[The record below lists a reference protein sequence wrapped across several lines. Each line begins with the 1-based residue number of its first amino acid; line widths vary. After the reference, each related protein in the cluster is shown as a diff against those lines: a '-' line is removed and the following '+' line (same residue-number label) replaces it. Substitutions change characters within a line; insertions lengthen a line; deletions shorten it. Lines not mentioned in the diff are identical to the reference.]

1 MDGSRYTVPD
11 YLFNTQSD
19 GLPMSD
25 EQETMNPYEGFKLLR
40 DHAPVT
46 QLEDDGPWQ
55 VARHADVHAILRD
68 HETFSSE
75 VSTRPPE
82 ERGAPSMLFSDP
94 PVHHRLRRLVSVAF
108 KPSQIQKQEQQIR
121 HRCKDLLDAM
131 PTNTEVDLVQAL
143 AAPLPVMV
151 IAEMLGVEDGDM
163 ATFKAW
169 SDEIFSN
176 IGEILFGTPSAESER
191 AAEEMNAYFLA
202 RINEIRNHPR
212 EHLLGQLVA
221 TETEDGKL
229 DDEELLSFCRLLL
242 IAGNE
247 TTTGLI
253 TASARIFHELPQTL
267 ERLKASPELAPS
279 FIEEALRYYSPFS
292 ATVRRTTKR
301 VEIAGQT
308 IAAGEL
314 VVPLIASANRD
325 ERVFENP
332 DAFQIDRSP
341 NQHLG
346 LGFGIHVCLGAH
358 LARLEGKVVVE
369 QMAERYGSVRL
380 TEPKTASVGE
390 LGGPKELMVI
400 VS

>member
-1 MDGSRYTVPD
+1 MSET
-11 YLFNTQSD
+11 TEQSEPQAD
-19 GLPMSD
+19 V
-25 EQETMNPYEGFKLLR
+25 NPYQAFKFLR

-46 QLEDDGPWQ
+46 QLEADGPWQ

-68 HETFSSE
+68 HETYSSE
-75 VSTRPPE
+75 VSIRPPE

-108 KPSQIQKQEQQIR
+108 KPSQIAKQEQQI
-121 HRCKDLLDAM
+121 HQRCEDLLDAM
-131 PTNTEVDLVQAL
+131 PKDTELDLVQAL

-176 IGEILFGTPSAESER
+176 IGEILFGTPSPESER
-191 AAEEMNAYFLA
+191 AAEEMNAYFLQ
-202 RINEIRNHPR
+202 RINDIRRAPKD
-212 EHLLGQLVA
+212 HLLGQLVE

-253 TASARIFHELPQTL
+253 TASARIFHEEPQTL
-267 ERLKASPELAPS
+267 GQLKEQPELAGS
-279 FIEEALRYYSPFS
+279 FVEEALRFYSPFS
-292 ATVRRTTKR
+292 ATVRRTSKD
-301 VEIAGQT
+301 VEIAGQR
-308 IAAGEL
+308 IGAGEL

-325 ERVFENP
+325 ERVFEAA
-332 DAFQIDRSP
+332 DTFRIDRNP

-358 LARLEGKVVVE
+358 LARLEGKIVVE
-369 QMAERYGSVRL
+369 QMAQRYNSVSL
-380 TEPKTASVGE
+380 ANPQTATVGD
-390 LGGPKELMVI
+390 LGGPKVLPII
-400 VS
+400 VA

>member
-1 MDGSRYTVPD
+1 MADP
-11 YLFNTQSD
+11 
-19 GLPMSD
+19 
-25 EQETMNPYEGFKLLR
+25 QETMNPYEGFKLLR

-46 QLEDDGPWQ
+46 QLEADGPWQ

-75 VSTRPPE
+75 VSIRPPE

-94 PVHHRLRRLVSVAF
+94 PIHNRLRKLVSVAF
-108 KPSQIQKQEQQIR
+108 KPGQIQLQEQQIR
-121 HRCKDLLDAM
+121 SRCNALLDAM
-131 PTNTEVDLVQAL
+131 PTDTELDLVQVL

-191 AAEEMNAYFLA
+191 AAQEMNAYFLQ
-202 RINEIRNHPR
+202 RINDIRRHPR

-253 TASARIFHELPQTL
+253 TASARIFHEEPDTLIQLKQNPQ
-267 ERLKASPELAPS
+267 LAKN
-279 FIEEALRYYSPFS
+279 FVEEALRFYSPFS
-292 ATVRRTTKR
+292 ATVRRTTKD
-301 VEIAGQT
+301 VEIAGQA

-314 VVPLIASANRD
+314 VIPLLASANRD
-325 ERVFENP
+325 ERVFEAP
-332 DAFQIDRSP
+332 DTFRLDRSP
-341 NQHLG
+341 NPHLG

-358 LARLEGKVVVE
+358 LARLEGKIVVE
-369 QMAERYGSVRL
+369 QMAERYRGIELVNAQA
-380 TEPKTASVGE
+380 TTVGE
-390 LGGPKELMVI
+390 LGGPKSLV
-400 VS
+400 VRLR

>member
-1 MDGSRYTVPD
+1 MT
-11 YLFNTQSD
+11 
-19 GLPMSD
+19 D
-25 EQETMNPYEGFKLLR
+25 EQAAMNPYEGFKLLR

-46 QLEDDGPWQ
+46 QLEEGGPWQ

-75 VSTRPPE
+75 VSIRPPD

-108 KPSQIQKQEQQIR
+108 KPSQIQKQEEQIR
-121 HRCKDLLDAM
+121 ERCKDLLDAV
-131 PTNTEVDLVQAL
+131 PAQTEFDLVQAL

-191 AAEEMNAYFLA
+191 AAEEMNAYFLG
-202 RINEIRNHPR
+202 RIDEIRNHPR

-253 TASARIFHELPQTL
+253 TASARIFHEYPQTL
-267 ERLKASPELAPS
+267 ARLKSQPELSAS
-279 FIEEALRYYSPFS
+279 FVEEALRYYSPFS
-292 ATVRRTTKR
+292 ATVRRTTKS

-325 ERVFENP
+325 ERVF
-332 DAFQIDRSP
+332 DAADTFQIDRSP

-358 LARLEGKVVVE
+358 LARLEGKIVAE
-369 QMAERYGSVRL
+369 QMAQRFRSVTL
-380 TEPKTASVGE
+380 TQPKAATVGE

-400 VS
+400 VR

>member
-1 MDGSRYTVPD
+1 MADP
-11 YLFNTQSD
+11 
-19 GLPMSD
+19 
-25 EQETMNPYEGFKLLR
+25 QETMNPYEGFKLLR

-46 QLEDDGPWQ
+46 QLEADGPWQ

-75 VSTRPPE
+75 VSIRPPE

-94 PVHHRLRRLVSVAF
+94 PIHNRLRKLVSVAF
-108 KPSQIQKQEQQIR
+108 KPGQIQLQEQQIR
-121 HRCKDLLDAM
+121 SRCNALLDAM
-131 PTNTEVDLVQAL
+131 PTDTELDLVQAL

-191 AAEEMNAYFLA
+191 AAQEMNAYFLQ
-202 RINEIRNHPR
+202 RINDIRRHPR

-253 TASARIFHELPQTL
+253 TASARIFHEEPDTLIQLKQNPQ
-267 ERLKASPELAPS
+267 LAKN
-279 FIEEALRYYSPFS
+279 FVEEALRFYSPFS
-292 ATVRRTTKR
+292 ATVRRTTKD
-301 VEIAGQT
+301 VEIAGQA

-314 VVPLIASANRD
+314 VIPLLASANRD
-325 ERVFENP
+325 ERVFEAP
-332 DAFQIDRSP
+332 DTFRLDRSP
-341 NQHLG
+341 NPHLG

-358 LARLEGKVVVE
+358 LARLEGKIVVE
-369 QMAERYGSVRL
+369 QVAERYRGIELVNAQA
-380 TEPKTASVGE
+380 TTVGE
-390 LGGPKELMVI
+390 LGGPKSLAVRLR
-400 VS
+400 

>member
-1 MDGSRYTVPD
+1 MSET
-11 YLFNTQSD
+11 TEQSGPQAD
-19 GLPMSD
+19 V
-25 EQETMNPYEGFKLLR
+25 NPYQGFKFLR

-46 QLEDDGPWQ
+46 QLEADGPWQ
-55 VARHADVHAILRD
+55 VARYADVHAILRD
-68 HETFSSE
+68 HETYSSE
-75 VSTRPPE
+75 VSIRPPE

-108 KPSQIQKQEQQIR
+108 KPSQIAKQEQQIR
-121 HRCKDLLDAM
+121 QRCGDLLDAM
-131 PTNTEVDLVQAL
+131 PKDTELDLVQAL

-176 IGEILFGTPSAESER
+176 IGEILFGTPSPESER
-191 AAEEMNAYFLA
+191 AAEEMNAYFLQ
-202 RINEIRNHPR
+202 RINDIRRAPKD
-212 EHLLGQLVA
+212 HLLGQLVE

-253 TASARIFHELPQTL
+253 TASARIFHEEPQTL
-267 ERLKASPELAPS
+267 GQLKEQPELAGS
-279 FIEEALRYYSPFS
+279 FVEEALRFYSPFS
-292 ATVRRTTKR
+292 ATVRRTSKD
-301 VEIAGQT
+301 VEIAGQR
-308 IAAGEL
+308 IGAGEL

-325 ERVFENP
+325 ERVFEAA
-332 DAFQIDRSP
+332 DTFRIDRNP

-358 LARLEGKVVVE
+358 LARLEGKIVVE
-369 QMAERYGSVRL
+369 QMAQRYNSVSL
-380 TEPKTASVGE
+380 ANPQTATVGD
-390 LGGPKELMVI
+390 LGGPKVLPII
-400 VS
+400 VA

>member
-1 MDGSRYTVPD
+1 
-11 YLFNTQSD
+11 
-19 GLPMSD
+19 
-25 EQETMNPYEGFKLLR
+25 MNPYEGFKLLR

-46 QLEDDGPWQ
+46 RLEEDGPWQ

-75 VSTRPPE
+75 VSIRPLE

-121 HRCKDLLDAM
+121 ERCTDLLDVM
-131 PTNTEVDLVQAL
+131 PTNTEIDLVQAL

-163 ATFKAW
+163 VTFKAW

-191 AAEEMNAYFLA
+191 AAEEMNAYFLE
-202 RINEIRNHPR
+202 RIDDIRKRPR

-253 TASARIFHELPQTL
+253 TASARIFHELPHTL

-279 FIEEALRYYSPFS
+279 FVEEALRFYSPFS
-292 ATVRRTTKR
+292 ATVRRATKS
-301 VEIAGQT
+301 VEIAGQA

-325 ERVFENP
+325 EGVF
-332 DAFQIDRSP
+332 DAADTFQIDRNP

-358 LARLEGKVVVE
+358 LARLEGKIVAE
-369 QMAERYGSVRL
+369 QLAERYSSITL
-380 TEPKTASVGE
+380 TQPKAATVGE
-390 LGGPKELMVI
+390 LGGPKELKVI
-400 VS
+400 VC

>member
-1 MDGSRYTVPD
+1 MADP
-11 YLFNTQSD
+11 
-19 GLPMSD
+19 
-25 EQETMNPYEGFKLLR
+25 QETMNLYEGFKLLR

-46 QLEDDGPWQ
+46 QIEADGPWQ

-75 VSTRPPE
+75 VSIRPPE

-94 PVHHRLRRLVSVAF
+94 PMHNRLRKLVSVAF
-108 KPSQIQKQEQQIR
+108 KPGQIQLQEQQIR
-121 HRCKDLLDAM
+121 SRCNALLDAM
-131 PTNTEVDLVQAL
+131 PTDTELDLVQAL

-163 ATFKAW
+163 AAFKAW

-176 IGEILFGTPSAESER
+176 IGEILFGTPSAESEY
-191 AAEEMNAYFLA
+191 AAQEMNAYFLQ
-202 RINEIRNHPR
+202 RINDIRRHPK

-221 TETEDGKL
+221 TKTEDGKL

-253 TASARIFHELPQTL
+253 TASARIFHEEPDTLVQLKQNPQ
-267 ERLKASPELAPS
+267 LAKN
-279 FIEEALRYYSPFS
+279 FVEEALRFYSPFS
-292 ATVRRTTKR
+292 ATVRRTTKD
-301 VEIAGQT
+301 VEIAGQA

-314 VVPLIASANRD
+314 VIPLLASANRD
-325 ERVFENP
+325 ERVFEAP
-332 DAFQIDRSP
+332 DTFRLDRSP
-341 NQHLG
+341 NPHLG

-358 LARLEGKVVVE
+358 LARLEGKIVVE
-369 QMAERYGSVRL
+369 QMAQRYRSIELVNAQ
-380 TEPKTASVGE
+380 ASTVGE
-390 LGGPKELMVI
+390 LGGPKSLAVRLR
-400 VS
+400 

>member
-1 MDGSRYTVPD
+1 MSET
-11 YLFNTQSD
+11 TEQSEPQAD
-19 GLPMSD
+19 V
-25 EQETMNPYEGFKLLR
+25 NPYQAFKFLR

-46 QLEDDGPWQ
+46 QLEADGPWQ

-68 HETFSSE
+68 HETYSSE
-75 VSTRPPE
+75 VSIRPPE

-108 KPSQIQKQEQQIR
+108 KPSQIAKQEQQIR
-121 HRCKDLLDAM
+121 QRCEDLLDAM
-131 PTNTEVDLVQAL
+131 PKDTELDLVQAL

-176 IGEILFGTPSAESER
+176 IGEILFGTPSPESER
-191 AAEEMNAYFLA
+191 AAEEMNAYFLQ
-202 RINEIRNHPR
+202 RINDIRRAPKD
-212 EHLLGQLVA
+212 HLLGQLVE

-253 TASARIFHELPQTL
+253 TASARIFHEEPQTL
-267 ERLKASPELAPS
+267 GQLKEQPELAGS
-279 FIEEALRYYSPFS
+279 FVEEALRFYSPFS
-292 ATVRRTTKR
+292 ATVRRTSKD
-301 VEIAGQT
+301 VEIAGQR
-308 IAAGEL
+308 IGAGEL

-325 ERVFENP
+325 ERVFEAA
-332 DAFQIDRSP
+332 DTFRIDRNP

-358 LARLEGKVVVE
+358 LARLEGKIVVE
-369 QMAERYGSVRL
+369 QMAQRYNSVSL
-380 TEPKTASVGE
+380 ANPQTATVGD
-390 LGGPKELMVI
+390 LGGPKVLPII
-400 VS
+400 VA

>member
-1 MDGSRYTVPD
+1 
-11 YLFNTQSD
+11 
-19 GLPMSD
+19 
-25 EQETMNPYEGFKLLR
+25 MNPYEGFKLLR

-46 QLEDDGPWQ
+46 QLEADGPWQ

-75 VSTRPPE
+75 VSIRPPE

-94 PVHHRLRRLVSVAF
+94 PIHNRLRKLVSVAF
-108 KPSQIQKQEQQIR
+108 KPGQIQLQEQQIR
-121 HRCKDLLDAM
+121 SRCNALLDAM
-131 PTNTEVDLVQAL
+131 PTDTELDLVQAL

-191 AAEEMNAYFLA
+191 AAQEMNAYFLQ
-202 RINEIRNHPR
+202 RINDIRRHPK

-253 TASARIFHELPQTL
+253 TASARIFHEEPDTLVQLKQNPQ
-267 ERLKASPELAPS
+267 LAKN
-279 FIEEALRYYSPFS
+279 FVEEALRFYSPFS
-292 ATVRRTTKR
+292 ATVRRTTKD
-301 VEIAGQT
+301 VEIAGRA

-314 VVPLIASANRD
+314 VIPLLASANRD
-325 ERVFENP
+325 ERVFEAP
-332 DAFQIDRSP
+332 DTFRLDRSP
-341 NQHLG
+341 NPHLG

-358 LARLEGKVVVE
+358 LARLEGKIVVE
-369 QMAERYGSVRL
+369 QMAERYRSVEL
-380 TEPKTASVGE
+380 VNAQATTVGE
-390 LGGPKELMVI
+390 LGGPKSLV
-400 VS
+400 VRLR

>member
-1 MDGSRYTVPD
+1 MDGSRSTVPD
-11 YLFNTQSD
+11 YLFNTQS
-19 GLPMSD
+19 GVLLMSD
-25 EQETMNPYEGFKLLR
+25 DQEAINPYQGFKFLR
-40 DHAPVT
+40 EHAPVT
-46 QLEDDGPWQ
+46 QLEEDGPWQ

-75 VSTRPPE
+75 VSIRPPE

-108 KPSQIQKQEQQIR
+108 KPSQIQKQEAQIR
-121 HRCKDLLDAM
+121 ERCKNLLDAM
-131 PTNTEVDLVQAL
+131 PINTEVDLVQAL

-176 IGEILFGTPSAESER
+176 IGEILFGTPSPESER
-191 AAEEMNAYFLA
+191 AAEEMNAYFLE
-202 RINEIRNHPR
+202 RINDIRKHPKD
-212 EHLLGQLVA
+212 HLRGQLVA

-253 TASARIFHELPQTL
+253 TASARIFHEEPQTL
-267 ERLKASPELAPS
+267 TRLKAQPDLSAS
-279 FIEEALRYYSPFS
+279 FVEEALRYYSPFS

-301 VEIAGQT
+301 AEIAGQT

-325 ERVFENP
+325 EQVFENP
-332 DAFQIDRSP
+332 DTFQIDRNP

-358 LARLEGKVVVE
+358 LARLEGKIVVE
-369 QMAERYGSVRL
+369 QMAERYSAVTL
-380 TEPKTASVGE
+380 TAPKQATIGE
-390 LGGPKELMVI
+390 LGGPKELAVI
-400 VS
+400 LR

>member
-1 MDGSRYTVPD
+1 
-11 YLFNTQSD
+11 
-19 GLPMSD
+19 MSET
-25 EQETMNPYEGFKLLR
+25 EQPVNPYEGFKMLR

-46 QLEDDGPWQ
+46 QLEADGPWQ
-55 VARHADVHAILRD
+55 VARHADVHSILRD
-68 HETFSSE
+68 HETFSSD
-75 VSTRPPE
+75 VSMRPPE

-94 PVHHRLRRLVSVAF
+94 PLHHRLRRLVSVAF
-108 KPSQIQKQEQQIR
+108 KPSQIAKQEEQIR
-121 HRCKDLLDAM
+121 VRCRDLLEAI
-131 PTNTEVDLVQAL
+131 PLGQEVDLVKAL

-202 RINEIRNHPR
+202 RINDIRRSPK

-253 TASARIFHELPQTL
+253 TASARIFHEQPQTL
-267 ERLKASPELAPS
+267 QQLKQQPDLSAS
-279 FIEEALRYYSPFS
+279 FVEEALRFYSPFS
-292 ATVRRTTKR
+292 ATVRRTAKA
-301 VEIAGQT
+301 VEIAGQR
-308 IAAGEL
+308 IPAGEL

-325 ERVFENP
+325 ERVFDDP
-332 DAFQIDRSP
+332 DTFKIDRNP
-341 NQHLG
+341 NPHLA

-358 LARLEGKVVVE
+358 LARLEGRIVVE
-369 QMAERYGSVRL
+369 QMAERYRSVEL
-380 TEPKTASVGE
+380 AHPQTATVGD
-390 LGGPKELMVI
+390 LGGPKELSII
-400 VS
+400 VR

>member
-1 MDGSRYTVPD
+1 MSET
-11 YLFNTQSD
+11 TEQSEPQAD
-19 GLPMSD
+19 V
-25 EQETMNPYEGFKLLR
+25 NPYQGFKFLR

-46 QLEDDGPWQ
+46 QLEADGPWQ
-55 VARHADVHAILRD
+55 VARHADVHALLRD
-68 HETFSSE
+68 HDTYSSE
-75 VSTRPPE
+75 VSIRPPE

-108 KPSQIQKQEQQIR
+108 KPSQIAKQEQQIR
-121 HRCKDLLDAM
+121 QRCGDLLDAM
-131 PTNTEVDLVQAL
+131 PKDTELDLVQAL

-176 IGEILFGTPSAESER
+176 IGEILFGTPSPESER
-191 AAEEMNAYFLA
+191 AAEEMNAYFLQ
-202 RINEIRNHPR
+202 RINDIRRAPKD
-212 EHLLGQLVA
+212 HLLGQLVE

-253 TASARIFHELPQTL
+253 TASARIFHEEPQTL
-267 ERLKASPELAPS
+267 VQLKEQPELAGS
-279 FIEEALRYYSPFS
+279 FVEEALRFYSPFS
-292 ATVRRTTKR
+292 ATVRRTSKD
-301 VEIAGQT
+301 VEIAGQR
-308 IAAGEL
+308 IGAGEL

-325 ERVFENP
+325 ERVFEAA
-332 DAFQIDRSP
+332 DTFRIDRNP

-358 LARLEGKVVVE
+358 LARLEGKIVVE
-369 QMAERYGSVRL
+369 QMAQRYNSVSL
-380 TEPKTASVGE
+380 ANPQTATVGD
-390 LGGPKELMVI
+390 LGGPKVLPII
-400 VS
+400 VA

>member
-1 MDGSRYTVPD
+1 MADP
-11 YLFNTQSD
+11 
-19 GLPMSD
+19 
-25 EQETMNPYEGFKLLR
+25 QETMNPYEGFKLLR

-46 QLEDDGPWQ
+46 QLEADGPWQ

-75 VSTRPPE
+75 VSIRPPE

-94 PVHHRLRRLVSVAF
+94 PIHNRLRKLVSVAF
-108 KPSQIQKQEQQIR
+108 KPGQIQLQEQQIR
-121 HRCKDLLDAM
+121 SRCNALLDTM
-131 PTNTEVDLVQAL
+131 PTDTELDLVQVL

-191 AAEEMNAYFLA
+191 AAQEMNAYFLQ
-202 RINEIRNHPR
+202 RINDIRRHPK

-253 TASARIFHELPQTL
+253 TASARIFHEEPDTLIQLKQNPQ
-267 ERLKASPELAPS
+267 LAKN
-279 FIEEALRYYSPFS
+279 FVEEALRFYSPFS
-292 ATVRRTTKR
+292 ATVRRTTKD
-301 VEIAGQT
+301 VEIAGQA

-314 VVPLIASANRD
+314 VIPLLASANRD
-325 ERVFENP
+325 ERVFEAP
-332 DAFQIDRSP
+332 DTFRLNRSP
-341 NQHLG
+341 NPHLG

-358 LARLEGKVVVE
+358 LARLEGKIVVE
-369 QMAERYGSVRL
+369 QMAERYRGIELVNAQA
-380 TEPKTASVGE
+380 TTVGE
-390 LGGPKELMVI
+390 LGGPKSLAVRLR
-400 VS
+400 

>member
-1 MDGSRYTVPD
+1 MSET
-11 YLFNTQSD
+11 TEQSAPQAD
-19 GLPMSD
+19 V
-25 EQETMNPYEGFKLLR
+25 NPYQGFKFLR

-46 QLEDDGPWQ
+46 QLEADGPWQ

-68 HETFSSE
+68 HETYSSE
-75 VSTRPPE
+75 VSIRPPE

-108 KPSQIQKQEQQIR
+108 KPSQIAKQEQQIR
-121 HRCKDLLDAM
+121 QRCEDLLDAM
-131 PTNTEVDLVQAL
+131 PKDTELDLVQAL

-176 IGEILFGTPSAESER
+176 IGEILFGTPSPESER
-191 AAEEMNAYFLA
+191 AAEEMNAYFLQ
-202 RINEIRNHPR
+202 RINDIRRAPKD
-212 EHLLGQLVA
+212 HLLGQLVE

-253 TASARIFHELPQTL
+253 TASARIFHEEPQTL
-267 ERLKASPELAPS
+267 GQLKEQPELAGS
-279 FIEEALRYYSPFS
+279 FVEEALRFYSPFS
-292 ATVRRTTKR
+292 ATVRRTSKD
-301 VEIAGQT
+301 VEIAGQR
-308 IAAGEL
+308 IGAGEL

-325 ERVFENP
+325 ERVFEAA
-332 DAFQIDRSP
+332 DTFRIDRNP

-358 LARLEGKVVVE
+358 LARLEGKIVVE
-369 QMAERYGSVRL
+369 QMAQRYNSVSL
-380 TEPKTASVGE
+380 ANPQTATVGD
-390 LGGPKELMVI
+390 LGGPKVLPII
-400 VS
+400 VA

>member
-1 MDGSRYTVPD
+1 
-11 YLFNTQSD
+11 
-19 GLPMSD
+19 MSETT
-25 EQETMNPYEGFKLLR
+25 EQTDINPYEGFKFLR

-46 QLEDDGPWQ
+46 QLEADGPWQ

-75 VSTRPPE
+75 VSIRPPE

-108 KPSQIQKQEQQIR
+108 KPSQIAKQEQQIR
-121 HRCKDLLDAM
+121 QRCADLLDAM
-131 PTNTEVDLVQAL
+131 PRNAELDLVQAL

-191 AAEEMNAYFLA
+191 AAEEMNAYFLQ
-202 RINEIRNHPR
+202 RINDIRRAPK

-253 TASARIFHELPQTL
+253 TASARIFHEEPQTL
-267 ERLKASPELAPS
+267 AELKQQPELAGS
-279 FIEEALRYYSPFS
+279 FVEEALRYYSPFS
-292 ATVRRTTKR
+292 ATVRRTSKE
-301 VEIAGQT
+301 VEIAGQR
-308 IAAGEL
+308 IGAGEL

-325 ERVFENP
+325 ERVF
-332 DAFQIDRSP
+332 DAADTFRIDRSP
-341 NQHLG
+341 NHHLG

-358 LARLEGKVVVE
+358 LARLEGKIVVE
-369 QMAERYGSVRL
+369 QMAQRYNSVSL
-380 TEPKTASVGE
+380 ANPQTATVGD
-390 LGGPKELMVI
+390 LGGPKELPII
-400 VS
+400 VA

>member
-1 MDGSRYTVPD
+1 MSET
-11 YLFNTQSD
+11 TEQSELQAD
-19 GLPMSD
+19 V
-25 EQETMNPYEGFKLLR
+25 NPYQGFKFLR

-46 QLEDDGPWQ
+46 QLEADGPWQ

-68 HETFSSE
+68 HETYSSE
-75 VSTRPPE
+75 VSIRPPE

-108 KPSQIQKQEQQIR
+108 KPSQIAKQEQQIR
-121 HRCKDLLDAM
+121 QRCEDLLDAM
-131 PTNTEVDLVQAL
+131 PKDTELDLVQAL

-176 IGEILFGTPSAESER
+176 IGEILFGTPSPESER
-191 AAEEMNAYFLA
+191 AAEEMNAYFLQ
-202 RINEIRNHPR
+202 RINDIRRAPKD
-212 EHLLGQLVA
+212 HLLGQLVE

-253 TASARIFHELPQTL
+253 TASARIFHEEPQTL
-267 ERLKASPELAPS
+267 GQLKEQPELAGS
-279 FIEEALRYYSPFS
+279 FVEEALRFYSPFS
-292 ATVRRTTKR
+292 ATVRRTSKD
-301 VEIAGQT
+301 VKIAGQR
-308 IAAGEL
+308 IGAGEL

-325 ERVFENP
+325 ERVFEAA
-332 DAFQIDRSP
+332 DTFRIDRNP

-358 LARLEGKVVVE
+358 LARLEGKIVVE
-369 QMAERYGSVRL
+369 QMAQRYNSVSL
-380 TEPKTASVGE
+380 ANPQTATVGD
-390 LGGPKELMVI
+390 LGGPKVLPII
-400 VS
+400 VA